1 MSAGDE
7 LGKVIESALENHH
20 KAGGKPS
27 LSQAAAMVAGL
38 SFLLKRIEKLEA
50 MPFEYAGIHESQK
63 RYFKNQFVTH
73 GGRVWACVVDYTIQ
87 QPGTTEDWKLAVNK
101 GRDGKDAK

>member
-1 MSAGDE
+1 MEAEEE
-7 LGKVIESALENHH
+7 LGLVISAAVNEHV
-20 KAGGKPS
+20 KAGGKAS
-27 LSQAAAMVAGL
+27 LVNAAAMTAGFK
-38 SFLLKRIEKLEA
+38 FLLKRIEKLEA
-50 MPFEYAGIHESQK
+50 LPFEYAGIHESQK